1 MFFTISKTPSSLLKE
16 SHTVGKWIV
25 STDKGWQTFRS
36 SAGKH
41 FRKGLGNI
49 DCEIIFTDDDWQIIT
64 SGIRRFPLWRS
75 ADGDTVSNIQVTDT
89 MIHNPHTVSHR
100 NNELQ
105 ITFREPPSNLL
116 PSVDRVILR
125 HDLEEQMCDN
135 LVRQAETLAEQS
147 IPIIAPNSNGVDC
160 ALVRATLDYCGITY
174 KSDKISD
181 TTLTKKH
188 LSKHHCFWGYGQ
200 MLDEGQPH
208 IQATGYFGDAY
219 ISRDPVYVSLYLKKW
234 NINLTEEFD
243 KAGQS
248 YMRNTFDRQHRDNLA
263 KLDYPVD
270 PDASLIDMLIN
281 DFQVW
286 HIDECLT
293 WTPFVDIEFM
303 RLCLSMDPDTVID
316 QCVNAG
322 LSKSLIKR
330 LSPARL
336 EEVQQNHNGSLPV

>member
-75 ADGDTVSNIQVTDT
+75 TDGDTVSNIQVTDHI
-89 MIHNPHTVSHR
+89 IHNPHTVSHR
-100 NNELQ
+100 NNQLH
-105 ITFREPPSNLL
+105 IGFKEPPSSLL
-116 PSVDRVILR
+116 PRSHITISRQ
-125 HDLEEQMCDN
+125 DLEEQLCDN
-135 LVRQAETLAEQS
+135 LVKQAETLVKQS
-147 IPIIAPNSNGVDC
+147 IPIIAPNSRGVDS
-160 ALVRATLDYCGITY
+160 ALVRSALDYSGIEY
-174 KSDKISD
+174 SSDKISNA
-181 TTLTKKH
+181 LIEKEH
-188 LSKHHCFWGYGQ
+188 LANHYCFWGYGQ
-200 MLDEGQPH
+200 MLDEGRPH

-219 ISRDPVYVSLYLKKW
+219 MSRNPTYVSLYLKKW
-234 NINLTEEFD
+234 NINLTEQFD
-243 KAGQS
+243 KAGS
-248 YMRNTFDRQHRDNLA
+248 TYMRNTFDRQYRANLEQFE
-263 KLDYPVD
+263 YPAN
-270 PDASLIDMLIN
+270 PDATLIDMLIN

>member
-1 MFFTISKTPSSLLKE
+1 MFFTISKIPCSLLQE
-16 SHTVGKWIV
+16 SHTVGKWV
-25 STDKGWQTFRS
+25 MSTDKGWQTFSS

-49 DCEIIFTDDDWQIIT
+49 DCEVIFTDDDWQIIT

-75 ADGDTVSNIQVTDT
+75 ADGDTVSNIQVTDAI
-89 MIHNPHTVSHR
+89 IHNPHTVSHR

-105 ITFREPPSNLL
+105 IEFREPPRSLF
-116 PSVDRVILR
+116 PSADRIISR

-135 LVRQAETLAEQS
+135 LVRQAETLGKQTV
-147 IPIIAPNSNGVDC
+147 PIIAPISKGVDC
-160 ALVRATLDYCGITY
+160 ALVRATLDYCGVTY
-174 KSDKISD
+174 KSDRISD
-181 TTLTKKH
+181 ITIKKKH
-188 LSKHHCFWGYGQ
+188 LGNNHCFWGYRQ

-208 IQATGYFGDAY
+208 IQATGYFGDAH
-219 ISRDPVYVSLYLKKW
+219 ILRDPVYVSLYLKKW
-234 NINLTEEFD
+234 DINLPEQFD

-248 YMRNTFDRQHRDNLA
+248 YMRNTFDRQHRANLA
-263 KLDYPVD
+263 KLDYPAD
-270 PDASLIDMLIN
+270 PDATLIDMLVN

-316 QCVNAG
+316 QCINAG